1 MPGSSL
7 QFGPS
12 HSQKDCYEYL
22 LARGR
27 DLTGFTN
34 VPPAPSDGS
43 LQLVGAKTVLV
54 LSSGNQERKGYNGFQ
69 DMGGPSAARTDSP
82 GEKKGR
88 RSTQRSTRRDW
99 DFSTCFRV
107 GRSTQAGP
115 AKERG
120 PKLSFQSLR
129 RSGLGKLL
137 LSVGGHR
144 NGWDGLR
151 YPVSL
156 RPC

>member
-1 MPGSSL
+1 M
-7 QFGPS
+7 
-12 HSQKDCYEYL
+12 
-22 LARGR
+22 
-27 DLTGFTN
+27 GFTN

-54 LSSGNQERKGYNGFQ
+54 LSSGKEGLQWLPGHGW
-69 DMGGPSAARTDSP
+69 PSAARTHSP
-82 GEKKGR
+82 GKKKGR

-99 DFSTCFRV
+99 DSSTCFTV
-107 GRSTQAGP
+107 GGSTQAVP

-120 PKLSFQSLR
+120 PELNFQSLP

-137 LSVGGHR
+137 LSVSGHR

-151 YPVSL
+151 YSVSI